1 MGERIFLDDQWGFR
15 EAFSEEMTKAEFAGE
30 LQEVRLPH
38 TCKETPLHYFDE
50 GLYQMVCGYRR
61 VLKAPKEWEGKRLR
75 LTFDGV
81 GHACRVFLNGEQV
94 GGHACGYTAFS
105 IELTGRLRIG
115 EENILAV
122 EVDSRE
128 SLNVPPFGYVIDYM
142 TFGGIYRDV
151 YLEVFEE
158 AYLEDVFITTVQLTE
173 HRVRSRIKINEQAI
187 GKNVED
193 MAGHVGG
200 QNAENPAEAMGRTAD
215 KDIGH
220 DGNVARGKTDA
231 KVYKI
236 RQFLRRKGEGEY
248 VLLGEKNTAKDMQ
261 GEKLAKLRSR
271 FGDDQG
277 VVLSTDYGVDG
288 REELGEIALWELD
301 APALY
306 QLKTQLFLGEKL
318 LDERVDTFGF
328 RSVRFRK
335 DGFYLNGRKVKIRGL
350 NRHQS
355 YPYIGY
361 AAPKSLQVNDAD
373 LLKYELGVN
382 AVRTSHYP
390 QSHYFLDR
398 CDEIGLL
405 VFTEMPGWQHIGDE
419 AWKEQA
425 VRNTQDMILQYRNHP
440 SIMIWGVRINESVD
454 DDAFYQRTNEVTHRL
469 DPSRQTGGVRAIKKS
484 HLLEDVYTYN
494 EFVHEGDNKG
504 CEPKKNVTSD
514 ESKPYLIT
522 EHNGHMFPTKSYDCE
537 DKRVEHALRHAKVL
551 DDVGAQEDIAGC
563 FGWCMFDYNT
573 HKDFGSGDRV
583 CYHGVMDMF
592 RNPKLAAAV
601 YGSQQDETPVLVPS
615 SSMDIGEHPGCN
627 RGLIYLFTNAD
638 SVKMYKNDEF
648 VREYQACDTPFQ
660 NMVHG
665 PLVVDD
671 FVGDVLEAK
680 EGMKPAQA
688 RDVKKLLNTVARVG
702 LNKLPLDAKL
712 TAAKLITVDHM
723 NFDQATVLYNKYVGD
738 WGGTSTAY
746 KFEAIKDGKV
756 VATSIKQPMHQM
768 SLCCRASKQELVEDQ
783 TYDMAAIR
791 IQMQDEFGNLLSFCQ
806 DPVTLRTEGDIE
818 LVGPSMV
825 ALQGGMIGT
834 YVRTT
839 GKSGSGR
846 LIVEAGGVPSVEI
859 PFVIQ

>member
-1 MGERIFLDDQWGFR
+1 MGKRIYLDDQWGFC
-15 EAFSEEMTKAEFAGE
+15 EIFSEEMARADYQGE

-50 GLYQMVCGYRR
+50 GLYQMVSGYRR
-61 VLKAPKEWEGKRLR
+61 VIHAPKEWVGKRLV

-94 GGHACGYTAFS
+94 GEHACGYTAFS
-105 IELTGRLRIG
+105 VELTGKLRIG

-151 YLEVFEE
+151 YLDVYEE
-158 AYLEDVFITTVQLTE
+158 AYLEDVFVTTVQLTE
-173 HRVRSRIKINEQAI
+173 HRVRSRIKINEGGNASAAEEI
-187 GKNVED
+187 AKTRR
-193 MAGHVGG
+193 AYHVK
-200 QNAENPAEAMGRTAD
+200 QYLHR
-215 KDIGH
+215 KDS
-220 DGNVARGKTDA
+220 
-231 KVYKI
+231 
-236 RQFLRRKGEGEY
+236 GEY
-248 VLLGEKNTAKDMQ
+248 VLLGEKETENHPKE
-261 GEKLAKLRSR
+261 EKQAKLRSR
-271 FGDDQG
+271 FGDGNG
-277 VVLSTDYGVDG
+277 VFLSTDYGVDG

-301 APALY
+301 DPALY
-306 QLKTQLFLGEKL
+306 QLKTQLYLGEKL
-318 LDERVDTFGF
+318 LDERVDTIGF
-328 RSVRFRK
+328 RSVRFRRN
-335 DGFYLNGRKVKIRGL
+335 GFYLNGKKVKIRGL

-373 LLKYELGVN
+373 ILKYELGVN

-419 AWKEQA
+419 AWKDQA
-425 VRNTQDMILQYRNHP
+425 VKNTQDMILQYRNHP

-454 DDAFYQRTNEVTHRL
+454 DDAFYQRTNEVAHRL

-504 CEPKKNVTSD
+504 CEPKKVVTSD
-514 ESKPYLIT
+514 ETKPYLIT
-522 EHNGHMFPTKSYDCE
+522 EHNGHMFPTKSFDCE

-648 VREYQACDTPFQ
+648 VGEYKAEETPYQ

-671 FVGDVLEAK
+671 FVGDVLETK
-680 EGMKPAQA
+680 EGMKPSQA

-712 TAAKLITVDHM
+712 AAAKLIAVDHM
-723 NFDQATVLYNKYVGD
+723 DFDQATVLYNKYVGD

-756 VATSIKQPMHQM
+756 VASSIKQPMHRM
-768 SLCCRASKQELVEDQ
+768 ALWCNASKQELQEDQ

-806 DPVTLRTEGDIE
+806 EPVTLRTEGDVE
-818 LVGPSMV
+818 LVGPSVV
-825 ALQGGMIGT
+825 ALQGGMTGT
-834 YVRTT
+834 YVRTV
-839 GKSGSGR
+839 GKSGSGK
-846 LIVEAGGVPSVEI
+846 LIVEAQGVASVEI
-859 PFVIQ
+859 GFAVGKEDGE